1 MTREELAKQQ
11 EALVAALVA
20 GGPPPAG
27 FDSLAL
33 QATAVALLNKR
44 AGEVAHRAPD
54 LTYQLGAEFA
64 ARFREWASSRPKTTT
79 AADTVSFR
87 DHLISEGIIP
97 PPEKSRRSLRRL
109 LRLRLRGH

>member
-1 MTREELAKQQ
+1 MTRDELAKQQ

-27 FDSLAL
+27 FDVPAL
-33 QATAVALLNKR
+33 EATVEALLNKR

-54 LTYQLGAEFA
+54 LKYELGADFA
-64 ARFREWASSRPKTTT
+64 PRFREWASSRPKTTT

-87 DHLISEGIIP
+87 DHLISEGIITP
-97 PPEKSRRSLRRL
+97 PAKPRPSLRRL
-109 LRLRLRGH
+109 LRQKLRGH